1 MSHVILASSP
11 LRKNPSVSCVG
22 WRAEGARSP
31 NQATAESILTSQIT
45 LPVETAAD
53 IRLSAIRKQS
63 FNKTIARRIDH
74 SRRLLKCLRSTLPV
88 NLPNRAK
95 QVAAD
100 VAPRIWPPEKEQYDK
115 ENVNRRVT
123 ARRDP
128 CRRHAKQSHRR
139 FRL

>member
-1 MSHVILASSP
+1 M
-11 LRKNPSVSCVG
+11 
-22 WRAEGARSP
+22 
-31 NQATAESILTSQIT
+31 ILTVAGFLFMTASAFANVGISVQALYYDASGSET
-45 LPVETAAD
+45 L
-53 IRLSAIRKQS
+53 KQS
-63 FNKTIARRIDH
+63 FNKITARRIDY